1 MDRETE
7 KIIEAIHAMQKQG
20 GRSRPAK
27 TKSRYMKKVVNI
39 IFVTAFVLTVIY
51 LYLFWKYQ
59 MEPTTLIMATFAF
72 LGVEAVALA
81 KIRWEEEKGAK
92 HEQDQSID
100 EL

>member
-1 MDRETE
+1 MDKETE
-7 KIIEAIHAMQKQG
+7 KIIEAIQAMQKQG
-20 GRSRPAK
+20 PARRPPK
-27 TKSRYMKKVVNI
+27 TKTRYMKKVVNL
-39 IFVTAFVLTVIY
+39 IFITAFVLTVVY

-59 MEPTTLIMATFAF
+59 LEPATLIMATFAF

-92 HEQDQSID
+92 HEQDQSES